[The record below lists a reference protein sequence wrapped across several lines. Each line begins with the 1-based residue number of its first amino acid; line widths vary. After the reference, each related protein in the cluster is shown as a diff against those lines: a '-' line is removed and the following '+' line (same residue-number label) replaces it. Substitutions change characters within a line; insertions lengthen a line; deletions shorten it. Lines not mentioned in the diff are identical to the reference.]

1 MRLPSPP
8 IWSRTGAR
16 AGPQVRR
23 SRAGPLQAGA
33 RNRSRTLRAPRAGP
47 PATNPQKHRH
57 VRRVLRRRQA
67 RRLRRER
74 RAAAAVA
81 SVELPRAGG
90 PRPWQRRRACAAP
103 RRPPE
108 GPLGAWGPLQ
118 AKRSSPGRAAGGEMQ
133 APARAGRARQGIHC
147 SHARRDARPRA
158 YLCTNTGRHFGG
170 ETKLPHAEAPLDL
183 RVAQQKACMLT
194 QLFVVFLQQRDLSS
208 KASGKHFCQGRNNV
222 PFLLGTGHRREPRR
236 DGAGA
241 GCQRRATSTSCPRTR
256 SASTVSVRRA
266 GARVP
271 ARRAVPACWCFQGR
285 PVRDTRRRAGAGAHV
300 AMQCTLE

>member
-57 VRRVLRRRQA
+57 VRRVRRRQA

-90 PRPWQRRRACAAP
+90 PRPWQWRRACAAP

-208 KASGKHFCQGRNNV
+208 KLPANIFARDEIMSHSCLERDTVGSRGGTEQGRDAKGG
-222 PFLLGTGHRREPRR
+222 LPRH
-236 DGAGA
+236 
-241 GCQRRATSTSCPRTR
+241 
-256 SASTVSVRRA
+256 
-266 GARVP
+266 P
-271 ARRAVPACWCFQGR
+271 ARERDPLR
-285 PVRDTRRRAGAGAHV
+285 P
-300 AMQCTLE
+300 